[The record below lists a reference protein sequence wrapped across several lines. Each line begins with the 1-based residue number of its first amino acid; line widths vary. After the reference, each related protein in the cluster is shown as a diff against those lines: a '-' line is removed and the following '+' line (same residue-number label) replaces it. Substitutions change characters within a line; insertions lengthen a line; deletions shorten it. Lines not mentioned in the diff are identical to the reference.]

1 MASTE
6 TEEAESMK
14 LYKDF
19 RIIVF
24 VLAMLIALLAIHPSY
39 NSEEGFTS
47 NLQYGLDLDGGT
59 SLILQLDGVI
69 AGIDADPVQIIEN
82 EFSDALGAVE
92 IVDHSDTEIT
102 FRTAEPPDEDAIN
115 AVGYGNG
122 RIRGNEVALTISKPY
137 VIQTYLSKHLTCE
150 VIYDPDSNEYEIRSM
165 VSESELSDLLASVGG
180 SIEKDI
186 RGKPVFREEVTEK
199 TQEMTKEVLNEKL
212 NIWGLK
218 EIKITPVGSNI
229 LMVDLAGTDLSTAQD
244 LVTTPG
250 KFEIRVQT
258 TNNTTEHVLWGD
270 CITAVGIPRMEQG
283 SWGIDFTLNSKGA
296 REFGVAAV
304 KYDAADNPDAHELLM
319 LLDDAEVWTAPI
331 SSDLAGDLKELYVLY
346 GEDGEWHPRGLVA
359 NTGSGDEGKAEAE
372 KLRVHLRA
380 GALPV
385 RVTVI
390 GSGQVPASLGAQFK
404 EQALIAG
411 IFALLTVALVI
422 FLRYRQKNILIPMLA
437 TSLSEVFMIL
447 GFAAIPGIGW
457 QLNLPAIAGII
468 AVIGTGIDHLVII
481 TDEVLYEGKIPSL
494 KVYLSRI
501 SKAFAIIFAAA
512 ATTIIAMLSLAGFF
526 DVFVGLGFGALKG
539 FAITTIVGVLI
550 GVLIARPA
558 YGRVIRDMLE

>member
-6 TEEAESMK
+6 TKEAESMK

-24 VLAMLIALLAIHPSY
+24 VLAMLIALIAIHPGY

-47 NLQYGLDLDGGT
+47 RLQYGLDLDGGT
-59 SLILQLDGVI
+59 SLILHLDGVI
-69 AGIDADPVQIIEN
+69 ASIDADPVRIIEN
-82 EFSDALGAVE
+82 EFSDVFGDVE

-102 FRTAEPPDEDAIN
+102 FRMAEPPVEDAIS

-122 RIRGNEVALTISKPY
+122 RIRGNEVALAINKQYVIRTYISK
-137 VIQTYLSKHLTCE
+137 QLTCE
-150 VIYDPDSNEYEIRSM
+150 VIYLGGDTYEIRSK
-165 VSESELSDLLASVGG
+165 VTNIELSDLLAGVGG
-180 SIEKDI
+180 SIKKDI
-186 RGKPVFREEVTEK
+186 QGKPEFKEEVTKE
-199 TQEMTKEVLNEKL
+199 TQEMTKKVLNEKL

-218 EIKITPVGSNI
+218 EIPITPVESNV
-229 LMVDLAGTDLSTAQD
+229 LMVGLAGIDLSTARD
-244 LVTTPG
+244 IVTTPG

-258 TNNTTEHVLWGD
+258 TNNTSEHVLWGD
-270 CITAVGIPRMEQG
+270 RITAVDIPNMQDG
-283 SWGIDFTLNSKGA
+283 SWGVGFTLNGEGA

-304 KYDAADNPDAHELLM
+304 KYGAADDPDAHELIM
-319 LLDDAEVWTAPI
+319 LLDDDEVYSAPLNPRLA
-331 SSDLAGDLKELYVLY
+331 SDLNGLYDLY
-346 GEDGEWHPRGLVA
+346 GVDGDWPSRGLVA
-359 NTGSGDEGKAEAE
+359 NTGPGDEGETKARQ
-372 KLRVHLRA
+372 LQVHLSA

-385 RVTVI
+385 QVSVI
-390 GSGQVPASLGAQFK
+390 GSEQVPASLGTLFK
-404 EQALIAG
+404 EQSLIAG
-411 IFALLTVALVI
+411 LFALLTVALVI
-422 FLRYRQKNILIPMLA
+422 FLRYRQKNILIPMIA
-437 TSLSEVFMIL
+437 TSVSEVFMIL
-447 GFAAIPGIGW
+447 GFATLIGW

-512 ATTIIAMLSLAGFF
+512 ATTIIAMSPLLWM
-526 DVFVGLGFGALKG
+526 GFGALKG
-539 FAITTIVGVLI
+539 FAITTIIGVLI

>member
-1 MASTE
+1 MASTK

-39 NSEEGFTS
+39 SPEEGFTS
-47 NLQYGLDLDGGT
+47 HLQYGLDLDGGT
-59 SLILQLDGVI
+59 YLQLQLDGVI
-69 AGIDADPVQIIEN
+69 AGIDADPVQIIKN
-82 EFSDALGAVE
+82 EFSDAFGAVE
-92 IVDHSDTEIT
+92 IIDHSDTEIT
-102 FRTAEPPDEDAIN
+102 FRTTEPPDEDAIN

-122 RIRGNEVALTISKPY
+122 RIRGNEVTLVINKPY
-137 VIQTYLSKHLTCE
+137 VIQTYLSKHLACE
-150 VIYDPDSNEYEIRSM
+150 VIYLDRDTYEIRSM
-165 VSESELSDLLASVGG
+165 VSESDLSDLLASVGG
-180 SIEKDI
+180 SIKKDI
-186 RGKPVFREEVTEK
+186 QGKPEFEEGVTKE

-218 EIKITPVGSNI
+218 EIPITPVGSNV
-229 LMVDLAGTDLSTAQD
+229 LLVDLAGIDLSTAQD
-244 LVTTPG
+244 IVTTPG

-258 TNNTTEHVLWGD
+258 TNNTTEHVLWGER
-270 CITAVGIPRMEQG
+270 ITAVNIPKMQDG
-283 SWGIDFTLNSKGA
+283 SWGVGFTLNSKGA
-296 REFGVAAV
+296 REFGIAAV
-304 KYDAADNPDAHELLM
+304 KYGAADDPDAHELVM
-319 LLDDAEVWTAPI
+319 LLDDEEVYSAPLNPTLA
-331 SSDLAGDLKELYVLY
+331 SDLKGLYEIY
-346 GEDGEWHPRGLVA
+346 GEDGDWPPRGLVA
-359 NTGSGDEGKAEAE
+359 NTGSGDEGEIEARQ
-372 KLRVHLRA
+372 LQVHLSA

-385 RVTVI
+385 QVTVI
-390 GSGQVPASLGAQFK
+390 ASGQVPASLGAQFK

-411 IFALLTVALVI
+411 LFALLTVALVI
-422 FLRYRQKNILIPMLA
+422 FLRYRQKNILIPMIA
-437 TSLSEVFMIL
+437 TSVSEVFMIL
-447 GFAAIPGIGW
+447 GFATLIGW

-512 ATTIIAMLSLAGFF
+512 ATTIIAMSPLIWM
-526 DVFVGLGFGALKG
+526 GFGALKG
-539 FAITTIVGVLI
+539 FAITTIIGVLI

>member
-6 TEEAESMK
+6 TEEAESMN
-14 LYKDF
+14 LHKDF

-24 VLAMLIALLAIHPSY
+24 VLAMLIALLAIHPGY

-59 SLILQLDGVI
+59 YLRLQLDGVI
-69 AGIDADPVQIIEN
+69 AGVDADLAQIIKN
-82 EFSDALGAVE
+82 EFSDAFGAVE
-92 IVDHSDTEIT
+92 IVDRSDTEIT

-122 RIRGNEVALTISKPY
+122 RIRGNEVTLTINKPY
-137 VIQTYLSKHLTCE
+137 VIQAYLSKRLTCE
-150 VIYDPDSNEYEIRSM
+150 VIYLGSDTYEIRSM
-165 VSESELSDLLASVGG
+165 VSESELSDLLAGVGG
-180 SIEKDI
+180 SIKKDI
-186 RGKPVFREEVTEK
+186 QGKPEFKEEVTK
-199 TQEMTKEVLNEKL
+199 NTQEMTKEVLNEKL

-218 EIKITPVGSNI
+218 EIPITPVGSNI
-229 LMVDLAGTDLSTAQD
+229 LLVDLAGIDLSTAQD
-244 LVTTPG
+244 IVTTPG

-258 TNNTTEHVLWGD
+258 TNNTSEHVLWGD
-270 CITAVGIPRMEQG
+270 RITAVNIPKMQDG
-283 SWGIDFTLNSKGA
+283 AWGVGFTLNSKGA

-304 KYDAADNPDAHELLM
+304 KYGAADDPDAHELIM
-319 LLDDAEVWTAPI
+319 LLDDREVYSAPLNPTLA
-331 SSDLAGDLKELYVLY
+331 SDLKGLYEIY
-346 GEDGEWHPRGLVA
+346 GEDGDWPSRGLVA
-359 NTGSGDEGKAEAE
+359 NTGSGDEGEIEARQ
-372 KLRVHLRA
+372 LQVHLSA

-385 RVTVI
+385 QVTVI

-404 EQALIAG
+404 EQSLIAG
-411 IFALLTVALVI
+411 LFALLTVALVI
-422 FLRYRQKNILIPMLA
+422 FLRYRQKNILIPMIA
-437 TSLSEVFMIL
+437 TSVSEVFMIL
-447 GFAAIPGIGW
+447 GFATLIGW

-512 ATTIIAMLSLAGFF
+512 ATTIIAMSPLLWM
-526 DVFVGLGFGALKG
+526 GFGALKG
-539 FAITTIVGVLI
+539 FAITTIIGVLI

>member
-24 VLAMLIALLAIHPSY
+24 VIAMLIALIAIHPSY
-39 NSEEGFTS
+39 NSDEGFTS
-47 NLQYGLDLDGGT
+47 HLQYGIDLDGGT
-59 SLILQLDGVI
+59 CLKLQLDGVI
-69 AGIDADPVQIIEN
+69 AGIDADPVQIIEK
-82 EFSDALGAVE
+82 EFSDAFGAVE

-102 FRTAEPPDEDAIN
+102 FRTAEPPVEDAIN

-122 RIRGNEVALTISKPY
+122 RIRGNEVTLVINKPY
-137 VIQTYLSKHLTCE
+137 VIRTYLSKHLACE
-150 VIYDPDSNEYEIRSM
+150 VIHLGSDTYEIRAM
-165 VSESELSDLLASVGG
+165 VGESELSDLLASVGG
-180 SIEKDI
+180 SIKKDI
-186 RGKPVFREEVTEK
+186 QGKPEFKEEVTKE
-199 TQEMTKEVLNEKL
+199 TQEMTKEVLDEKL

-218 EIKITPVGSNI
+218 EIPITPVGSNI
-229 LMVDLAGTDLSTAQD
+229 LLVDLAGIDLSTAQD
-244 LVTTPG
+244 IVTTPG

-258 TNNTTEHVLWGD
+258 TNNTSEHALWGD
-270 CITAVGIPRMEQG
+270 RITAVNIPKMQDG
-283 SWGIDFTLNSKGA
+283 AWGVGFTLNSKGA

-304 KYDAADNPDAHELLM
+304 KYGAADDPGAHELIM
-319 LLDDAEVWTAPI
+319 LLDDDEVYSAPLNPTLA
-331 SSDLAGDLKELYVLY
+331 SDLKGLYELY
-346 GEDGEWHPRGLVA
+346 GEDGDYPSRGLVA
-359 NTGSGDEGKAEAE
+359 NTGSGDEGEIEA
-372 KLRVHLRA
+372 KQLQVHLSA

-385 RVTVI
+385 QVTVI
-390 GSGQVPASLGAQFK
+390 SSDQVPASLGAQFK
-404 EQALIAG
+404 EQSLIAG
-411 IFALLTVALVI
+411 LFALLTVALVI
-422 FLRYRQKNILIPMLA
+422 FLRYRQKNILIPMVA
-437 TSLSEVFMIL
+437 TSVSEVFMIL
-447 GFAAIPGIGW
+447 GFATLIGW

-501 SKAFAIIFAAA
+501 AKAFAIIFAAA
-512 ATTIIAMLSLAGFF
+512 ATTILAMSPLLWM
-526 DVFVGLGFGALKG
+526 GFGALKG
-539 FAITTIVGVLI
+539 FAITTIIGVLI

>member
-6 TEEAESMK
+6 AEEAKSMN
-14 LYKDF
+14 LHKDF

-39 NSEEGFTS
+39 NPEEGFTS

-59 SLILQLDGVI
+59 YLQLQLDGVI
-69 AGIDADPVQIIEN
+69 AGVDADPVQIIKS
-82 EFSDALGAVE
+82 EFSDAFGAVE
-92 IVDHSDTEIT
+92 IVDYSDTGIT
-102 FRTAEPPDEDAIN
+102 FRTTEPPGEDAIN

-122 RIRGNEVALTISKPY
+122 RIRDNEVTLVINKPY
-137 VIQTYLSKHLTCE
+137 VIQAYLSKHLDCE
-150 VIYDPDSNEYEIRSM
+150 VIYLGSDTYEIRSK
-165 VSESELSDLLASVGG
+165 VSGGELSDLLASVGG
-180 SIEKDI
+180 SIKKDI
-186 RGKPVFREEVTEK
+186 QGKPEFKEEVTKE
-199 TQEMTKEVLNEKL
+199 TQELTKEVLNEKL

-218 EIKITPVGSNI
+218 EIPITPVGSNI
-229 LMVDLAGTDLSTAQD
+229 LLVDLAGIDLSTAQD
-244 LVTTPG
+244 IVTTPG

-258 TNNTTEHVLWGD
+258 TNNTSEHALWGD
-270 CITAVGIPRMEQG
+270 RITAVNIPKMQDG
-283 SWGIDFTLNSKGA
+283 SWGVGFTLNSKGA

-304 KYDAADNPDAHELLM
+304 KYGAADNPDAHELIM
-319 LLDDAEVWTAPI
+319 LLDDEEVYSAPLNPTLA
-331 SSDLAGDLKELYVLY
+331 SDLKGLYEIYGD
-346 GEDGEWHPRGLVA
+346 DGDWPSRGLVA
-359 NTGSGDEGKAEAE
+359 NTGSGDEGEIEARQ
-372 KLRVHLRA
+372 LQVHLSA

-385 RVTVI
+385 QVTVV

-411 IFALLTVALVI
+411 LFALLTVALVI
-422 FLRYRQKNILIPMLA
+422 FLRYRQKNILIPMIA
-437 TSLSEVFMIL
+437 TSVSEVFMIL
-447 GFAAIPGIGW
+447 GFATLIGW

-512 ATTIIAMLSLAGFF
+512 ATTIIAMSPLLWM
-526 DVFVGLGFGALKG
+526 GFGALKG
-539 FAITTIVGVLI
+539 FAITTIIGVLI

>member
-1 MASTE
+1 MAPTE
-6 TEEAESMK
+6 TKGAESMN
-14 LYKDF
+14 LHKDF

-24 VLAMLIALLAIHPSY
+24 VLAMLIALLAIHPGY
-39 NSEEGFTS
+39 NSEDGFTS

-59 SLILQLDGVI
+59 CLTLQLDGVI

-82 EFSDALGAVE
+82 EFSDAFGDVE

-102 FRTAEPPDEDAIN
+102 FRTAEPPVEDAIS

-122 RIRGNEVALTISKPY
+122 RIRGNEVALVINKQY
-137 VIQTYLSKHLTCE
+137 VIRTYLSKQLTCE
-150 VIYDPDSNEYEIRSM
+150 VLYLGSDTYEIRSK
-165 VSESELSDLLASVGG
+165 VTDSELSDLLAGVDG
-180 SIEKDI
+180 SIKKDI
-186 RGKPVFREEVTEK
+186 QGKPEFKEEVTKE

-218 EIKITPVGSNI
+218 EIPITPVGSNI
-229 LMVDLAGTDLSTAQD
+229 LMVDLAGIDLSTARD
-244 LVTTPG
+244 IVTTPG

-258 TNNTTEHVLWGD
+258 TNNTSEHVLWGD
-270 CITAVGIPRMEQG
+270 CITAVGIPEMREG
-283 SWGIDFTLNSKGA
+283 SWGVDFKLNSKGSG
-296 REFGVAAV
+296 EFGVAAV
-304 KYDAADNPDAHELLM
+304 KYGATDDPDAHELIM
-319 LLDDAEVWTAPI
+319 LLDDEEVYSAPLNPT
-331 SSDLAGDLKELYVLY
+331 LASNLGGLYELY
-346 GEDGEWHPRGLVA
+346 GEGGDWHPQDLIA
-359 NTGSGDEGKAEAE
+359 NTGSGDEGEIEARQ
-372 KLRVHLRA
+372 LQVHLSA

-385 RVTVI
+385 QVTVI
-390 GSGQVPASLGAQFK
+390 RSEQVPASLGAQFK

-411 IFALLTVALVI
+411 LFALLTVALVI
-422 FLRYRQKNILIPMLA
+422 FLRYRQKNILIPMIA
-437 TSLSEVFMIL
+437 TSVSEVFMIL
-447 GFAAIPGIGW
+447 GFATLIGW

-512 ATTIIAMLSLAGFF
+512 ATTIIAMSPLLWM
-526 DVFVGLGFGALKG
+526 GFGALKG
-539 FAITTIVGVLI
+539 FAITTIIGVLI

>member
-6 TEEAESMK
+6 AEEAESMK

-39 NSEEGFTS
+39 NPEEGFTS

-59 SLILQLDGVI
+59 YLKLQLDGVI
-69 AGIDADPVQIIEN
+69 AGIDADPVQIIKN
-82 EFSDALGAVE
+82 EFSDALGSVE
-92 IVDHSDTEIT
+92 IIDHSDTGIT
-102 FRTAEPPDEDAIN
+102 FRTTEPPDEDAIN

-122 RIRGNEVALTISKPY
+122 RIRGNDVTLVINKPY

-150 VIYDPDSNEYEIRSM
+150 VIYLGSDTYEIRSM
-165 VSESELSDLLASVGG
+165 VIESDLSDLLASVGG
-180 SIEKDI
+180 SIKKDI
-186 RGKPVFREEVTEK
+186 QGKPEFKEEVTKE
-199 TQEMTKEVLNEKL
+199 TQELTKEVLNEKL

-218 EIKITPVGSNI
+218 EIPITPVGSNI
-229 LMVDLAGTDLSTAQD
+229 LLVDLAGIDLSTAQD
-244 LVTTPG
+244 IVTTPG

-258 TNNTTEHVLWGD
+258 TNNTTGHVLWGER
-270 CITAVGIPRMEQG
+270 ITAVDIPKMQDG
-283 SWGIDFTLNSKGA
+283 SWGVGFTLNSKGA
-296 REFGVAAV
+296 REFGIAAV
-304 KYDAADNPDAHELLM
+304 KYGAADDPDAHELVM
-319 LLDDAEVWTAPI
+319 LLDDREVYSAPLNPTLA
-331 SSDLAGDLKELYVLY
+331 SDLAGLYEIY
-346 GEDGEWHPRGLVA
+346 GEDGDWPPRGLVA
-359 NTGSGDEGKAEAE
+359 NTGSGDEGEIEARQ
-372 KLRVHLRA
+372 LQVHLSA

-385 RVTVI
+385 QVTVI
-390 GSGQVPASLGAQFK
+390 ASGQVPASLGAQFK

-411 IFALLTVALVI
+411 LFALLTVALVI
-422 FLRYRQKNILIPMLA
+422 FLRYRQKNILIPMIA
-437 TSLSEVFMIL
+437 TSVSEVFMIL
-447 GFAAIPGIGW
+447 GFATLIGW

-512 ATTIIAMLSLAGFF
+512 ATTIIAMSPLLWM
-526 DVFVGLGFGALKG
+526 GFGALKG
-539 FAITTIVGVLI
+539 FAITTIIGVLI

>member
-1 MASTE
+1 
-6 TEEAESMK
+6 MK

-39 NSEEGFTS
+39 SPEEGFTS
-47 NLQYGLDLDGGT
+47 HLQYGLDLDGGT
-59 SLILQLDGVI
+59 YLQLQLDGVI
-69 AGIDADPVQIIEN
+69 AGIDADPVQIIKN
-82 EFSDALGAVE
+82 EFSDAFGAVE
-92 IVDHSDTEIT
+92 IIDHSDTEIT
-102 FRTAEPPDEDAIN
+102 FRTTEPPDEDAIN

-122 RIRGNEVALTISKPY
+122 RIRGNEVTLVINKPY
-137 VIQTYLSKHLTCE
+137 VIQTYLSKHLACE
-150 VIYDPDSNEYEIRSM
+150 VIYLDRDTYEIRSM
-165 VSESELSDLLASVGG
+165 VSESDLSDLLASVGG
-180 SIEKDI
+180 SIKKDI
-186 RGKPVFREEVTEK
+186 QGKPEFEEGVTKE

-218 EIKITPVGSNI
+218 EIPITPVGSNV
-229 LMVDLAGTDLSTAQD
+229 LLVDLAGIDLSTAQD
-244 LVTTPG
+244 IVTTPG

-258 TNNTTEHVLWGD
+258 TNNTTEHVLWGER
-270 CITAVGIPRMEQG
+270 ITAVNIPKMQDG
-283 SWGIDFTLNSKGA
+283 SWGVGFTLNSKGA
-296 REFGVAAV
+296 REFGIAAV
-304 KYDAADNPDAHELLM
+304 KYGAADDPDAHELVM
-319 LLDDAEVWTAPI
+319 LLDDEEVYSAPLNPTLA
-331 SSDLAGDLKELYVLY
+331 SDLKGLYEIY
-346 GEDGEWHPRGLVA
+346 GEDGDWPPRGLVA
-359 NTGSGDEGKAEAE
+359 NTGSGDEGEIEARQ
-372 KLRVHLRA
+372 LQVHLSA

-385 RVTVI
+385 QVTVI
-390 GSGQVPASLGAQFK
+390 ASGQVPASLGAQFK

-411 IFALLTVALVI
+411 LFALLTVALVI
-422 FLRYRQKNILIPMLA
+422 FLRYRQKNILIPMIA
-437 TSLSEVFMIL
+437 TSVSEVFMIL
-447 GFAAIPGIGW
+447 GFATLIGW

-512 ATTIIAMLSLAGFF
+512 ATTIIAMSPLIWM
-526 DVFVGLGFGALKG
+526 GFGALKG
-539 FAITTIVGVLI
+539 FAITTIIGVLI

>member
-1 MASTE
+1 MASTA

-19 RIIVF
+19 RIIIF

-39 NSEEGFTS
+39 SPEEGFTS
-47 NLQYGLDLDGGT
+47 HLQYGLDLDGGT
-59 SLILQLDGVI
+59 YLQLQLDGVI
-69 AGIDADPVQIIEN
+69 AGIDADPVQIIKN
-82 EFSDALGAVE
+82 EFSDAFGAVE
-92 IVDHSDTEIT
+92 IIDHSDTEIT
-102 FRTAEPPDEDAIN
+102 FRTTEPPDEDAIN

-122 RIRGNEVALTISKPY
+122 RIRGNEVALVINKPY
-137 VIQTYLSKHLTCE
+137 VIQTYLSKHLACE
-150 VIYDPDSNEYEIRSM
+150 VIYLDRDTYEIRSM
-165 VSESELSDLLASVGG
+165 VSESDLSDLLTSVGG
-180 SIEKDI
+180 SIKKDI
-186 RGKPVFREEVTEK
+186 QGKPEFEEGVTKE

-218 EIKITPVGSNI
+218 EIPITPVGSNV
-229 LMVDLAGTDLSTAQD
+229 LLVDLAGIDLSTAQD
-244 LVTTPG
+244 IVTTPG

-258 TNNTTEHVLWGD
+258 TNNTTEHVLWGER
-270 CITAVGIPRMEQG
+270 ITAVNIPKMQDG
-283 SWGIDFTLNSKGA
+283 SWGVGFTLNSKGA
-296 REFGVAAV
+296 REFGIAAV
-304 KYDAADNPDAHELLM
+304 KYGAADDPDAHELVM
-319 LLDDAEVWTAPI
+319 LLDDEEVYSAPLNPTLA
-331 SSDLAGDLKELYVLY
+331 SDLKGLYEIY
-346 GEDGEWHPRGLVA
+346 GEDGDWPPRGLVA
-359 NTGSGDEGKAEAE
+359 NTGSGDEGEIEARQ
-372 KLRVHLRA
+372 LQVHLSA

-385 RVTVI
+385 QVTVI
-390 GSGQVPASLGAQFK
+390 ASGQVPASLGAQFK

-411 IFALLTVALVI
+411 LFALLTVALVI
-422 FLRYRQKNILIPMLA
+422 FLRYRQKNILIPMIA
-437 TSLSEVFMIL
+437 TSVSEVFMIL
-447 GFAAIPGIGW
+447 GFATLIGW

-512 ATTIIAMLSLAGFF
+512 ATTIIAMSPLIWM
-526 DVFVGLGFGALKG
+526 GFGALKG
-539 FAITTIVGVLI
+539 FAITTIIGVLI

>member
-6 TEEAESMK
+6 TKEAESMK

-24 VLAMLIALLAIHPSY
+24 VIAMLIALLAIHPSY
-39 NSEEGFTS
+39 NPDEGFTS
-47 NLQYGLDLDGGT
+47 HLQYGIDLDGGT
-59 SLILQLDGVI
+59 CLKLQLDGVI
-69 AGIDADPVQIIEN
+69 AGVDADPVQIIKS
-82 EFSDALGAVE
+82 EFSDAFGAVE

-102 FRTAEPPDEDAIN
+102 FRTAEPPVEDAIN

-122 RIRGNEVALTISKPY
+122 RIKGNDVTLVINKQY
-137 VIQTYLSKHLTCE
+137 VIQTYLSKHLACE
-150 VIYDPDSNEYEIRSM
+150 VIYLGSDTYEIRSK
-165 VSESELSDLLASVGG
+165 VTDSELSDLLAGVGG
-180 SIEKDI
+180 SIKKDI
-186 RGKPVFREEVTEK
+186 QGKPEFKEEVTKE

-218 EIKITPVGSNI
+218 EIPITPVGSNV
-229 LMVDLAGTDLSTAQD
+229 LLVDLAGIDLSTAQD
-244 LVTTPG
+244 IVTTPG

-270 CITAVGIPRMEQG
+270 CITAVDTPKMQEG
-283 SWGIDFTLNSKGA
+283 SWGVGFTLNSKGA

-304 KYDAADNPDAHELLM
+304 KYGAADNPDAHELVM
-319 LLDDAEVWTAPI
+319 LLDDDEVYSAPLNPT
-331 SSDLAGDLKELYVLY
+331 LASDLKELYEIY
-346 GEDGEWHPRGLVA
+346 GEDGDWPSRGLVA
-359 NTGSGDEGKAEAE
+359 NTGSGDEGEIEARQ
-372 KLRVHLRA
+372 LRVHLSA

-385 RVTVI
+385 QVTVI
-390 GSGQVPASLGAQFK
+390 GSGQIPASLGAQFK
-404 EQALIAG
+404 EQSLIAG
-411 IFALLTVALVI
+411 LFALLTVALVI
-422 FLRYRQKNILIPMLA
+422 FLRYRQKNILIPMIA

-447 GFAAIPGIGW
+447 GFATLIGW
-457 QLNLPAIAGII
+457 QLDLPGIAGII

-512 ATTIIAMLSLAGFF
+512 ATTIIAMSPLL
-526 DVFVGLGFGALKG
+526 VMGFGALKW
-539 FAITTIVGVLI
+539 FAVTIIIGVLI

-558 YGRVIRDMLE
+558 YGRVIRDLLE

>member
-6 TEEAESMK
+6 AEEAKSMN
-14 LYKDF
+14 LHKDF

-39 NSEEGFTS
+39 NPEEGFTS

-59 SLILQLDGVI
+59 YLQLQLDGVI
-69 AGIDADPVQIIEN
+69 AGVDADPVQIIKS
-82 EFSDALGAVE
+82 EFSDAFGAVE
-92 IVDHSDTEIT
+92 IVDYSDTGIT
-102 FRTAEPPDEDAIN
+102 FRTTEPPGEDAIN

-122 RIRGNEVALTISKPY
+122 RIRDNEVTLVINKPY
-137 VIQTYLSKHLTCE
+137 VILQ
-150 VIYDPDSNEYEIRSM
+150 
-165 VSESELSDLLASVGG
+165 
-180 SIEKDI
+180 
-186 RGKPVFREEVTEK
+186 GKPEFKEEVTKE
-199 TQEMTKEVLNEKL
+199 TQELTKEVLNEKL

-218 EIKITPVGSNI
+218 EIPITPVGSNI
-229 LMVDLAGTDLSTAQD
+229 LLVDLAGIDLSTAQD
-244 LVTTPG
+244 IVTTPG

-258 TNNTTEHVLWGD
+258 TNNTSEHALWGD
-270 CITAVGIPRMEQG
+270 RITAVNIPKMQDG
-283 SWGIDFTLNSKGA
+283 SWGVGFTLNSKGA

-304 KYDAADNPDAHELLM
+304 KYGAADNPDAHELIM
-319 LLDDAEVWTAPI
+319 LLDDEEVYSAPLNPTLA
-331 SSDLAGDLKELYVLY
+331 SDLKGLYEIYGD
-346 GEDGEWHPRGLVA
+346 DGDWPSRGLVA
-359 NTGSGDEGKAEAE
+359 NTGSGDEGEIEARQ
-372 KLRVHLRA
+372 LQVHLSA

-385 RVTVI
+385 QVTVV

-411 IFALLTVALVI
+411 LFALLTVALVI
-422 FLRYRQKNILIPMLA
+422 FLRYRQKNILIPMIA
-437 TSLSEVFMIL
+437 TSVSEVFMIL
-447 GFAAIPGIGW
+447 GFATLIGW

-512 ATTIIAMLSLAGFF
+512 ATTIIAMSPLLWMGFGALAAAATTIIAMSP
-526 DVFVGLGFGALKG
+526 LLWMGFGALKG
-539 FAITTIVGVLI
+539 FAITTIIGVLI

>member
-6 TEEAESMK
+6 TEEAKSMK

-39 NSEEGFTS
+39 NPEEGFTS

-59 SLILQLDGVI
+59 YLKLQLDGVI
-69 AGIDADPVQIIEN
+69 AGIDADPVQIIKN
-82 EFSDALGAVE
+82 EFSDALGSVE
-92 IVDHSDTEIT
+92 IIDHSDTGIT
-102 FRTAEPPDEDAIN
+102 FRTTEPPDEDAIN

-122 RIRGNEVALTISKPY
+122 RIRGNDVTLVINKPY

-150 VIYDPDSNEYEIRSM
+150 VIYLGSDTYEIRSM
-165 VSESELSDLLASVGG
+165 VIESDLSDLLASVGG
-180 SIEKDI
+180 SIKKDI
-186 RGKPVFREEVTEK
+186 QGKPEFKEEVTKE
-199 TQEMTKEVLNEKL
+199 TQELTKEVLNEKL

-218 EIKITPVGSNI
+218 EIPITPVGSNI
-229 LMVDLAGTDLSTAQD
+229 LLVDLAGIDLSTAQD
-244 LVTTPG
+244 IVTTPG

-258 TNNTTEHVLWGD
+258 TNNTTGHVLWGER
-270 CITAVGIPRMEQG
+270 ITAVDIPKMQDG
-283 SWGIDFTLNSKGA
+283 SWGVGFTLNSKGA
-296 REFGVAAV
+296 REFGIAAV
-304 KYDAADNPDAHELLM
+304 KYGAADDPDAHELVM
-319 LLDDAEVWTAPI
+319 LLDDREVYSAPLNPTLA
-331 SSDLAGDLKELYVLY
+331 SDLAGLYEIY
-346 GEDGEWHPRGLVA
+346 GEDGDWPPRGLVA
-359 NTGSGDEGKAEAE
+359 NTGSGDEGEIEARQ
-372 KLRVHLRA
+372 LQVHLSA

-385 RVTVI
+385 QVTVI
-390 GSGQVPASLGAQFK
+390 ASGQVPASLGAQFK

-411 IFALLTVALVI
+411 LFALLTVALVI
-422 FLRYRQKNILIPMLA
+422 FLRYRQKNILIPMIA
-437 TSLSEVFMIL
+437 TSVSEVFMIL
-447 GFAAIPGIGW
+447 GFATLIGW

-512 ATTIIAMLSLAGFF
+512 ATTIIAMSPLLWM
-526 DVFVGLGFGALKG
+526 GFGALKG
-539 FAITTIVGVLI
+539 FAITTIIGVLI

>member
-1 MASTE
+1 MASTA

-19 RIIVF
+19 RIIIF

-39 NSEEGFTS
+39 SPEEGFTS
-47 NLQYGLDLDGGT
+47 HLQYGLDLDGGT
-59 SLILQLDGVI
+59 YLQLQLDGVI
-69 AGIDADPVQIIEN
+69 AGIDADPVQIIKN
-82 EFSDALGAVE
+82 EFSDALGSVE
-92 IVDHSDTEIT
+92 IIDHSDTGIT
-102 FRTAEPPDEDAIN
+102 FRTTEPPDEDAIN

-122 RIRGNEVALTISKPY
+122 RIRGNEVTLVINKPY
-137 VIQTYLSKHLTCE
+137 VIQTYLSKHLACE
-150 VIYDPDSNEYEIRSM
+150 VIYLDRDTYEIRSM
-165 VSESELSDLLASVGG
+165 VSESDLSDLLTSVGG
-180 SIEKDI
+180 SIKKDI
-186 RGKPVFREEVTEK
+186 QGKPEFEEGVTKE

-218 EIKITPVGSNI
+218 EIPITPVGSNV
-229 LMVDLAGTDLSTAQD
+229 LLVDLAGIDLSTAQD
-244 LVTTPG
+244 IVTTPG

-258 TNNTTEHVLWGD
+258 TNNTTEHVLWGER
-270 CITAVGIPRMEQG
+270 ITAVNIPKMQDG
-283 SWGIDFTLNSKGA
+283 SWGVGFTLNSKGA
-296 REFGVAAV
+296 REFGIAAV
-304 KYDAADNPDAHELLM
+304 KYGAADDPDAHELVM
-319 LLDDAEVWTAPI
+319 LLDDEEVYSAPLNPTLA
-331 SSDLAGDLKELYVLY
+331 SDLKGLYEIY
-346 GEDGEWHPRGLVA
+346 GEDGDWPPRGLVA
-359 NTGSGDEGKAEAE
+359 NTGSGDEGEIEARQ
-372 KLRVHLRA
+372 LQVHLSA

-385 RVTVI
+385 QVTVI
-390 GSGQVPASLGAQFK
+390 ASGQVPASLGAQFK

-411 IFALLTVALVI
+411 LFALLTVALVI
-422 FLRYRQKNILIPMLA
+422 FLRYRQKNILIPMIA
-437 TSLSEVFMIL
+437 TSVSEVFMIL
-447 GFAAIPGIGW
+447 GFATLIGW

-512 ATTIIAMLSLAGFF
+512 ATTIIAMSPLIWM
-526 DVFVGLGFGALKG
+526 GFGALKG
-539 FAITTIVGVLI
+539 FAITTIIGVLI

>member
-24 VLAMLIALLAIHPSY
+24 VLAMLIALIAIHPGY

-47 NLQYGLDLDGGT
+47 NLQYGIDLDGGT
-59 SLILQLDGVI
+59 CLKLQLDGVI
-69 AGIDADPVQIIEN
+69 AGIDADPVQIIKN
-82 EFSDALGAVE
+82 EFSDAFGAVE

-102 FRTAEPPDEDAIN
+102 FRTAEPPDEGAIN

-122 RIRGNEVALTISKPY
+122 RIRGNEVTLTINKPY
-137 VIQTYLSKHLTCE
+137 VIQAYLSKHLACE
-150 VIYDPDSNEYEIRSM
+150 VIHLGSDTYEIRSK
-165 VSESELSDLLASVGG
+165 VSESELSSLLASVGG
-180 SIEKDI
+180 SIKKDI
-186 RGKPVFREEVTEK
+186 QGKPEFKEGVTKE
-199 TQEMTKEVLNEKL
+199 TQEMTKDVLNEKL

-218 EIKITPVGSNI
+218 EIPITPVGSNI
-229 LMVDLAGTDLSTAQD
+229 LLVDLAGIDLSTARD
-244 LVTTPG
+244 IVTTPG

-258 TNNTTEHVLWGD
+258 TNNTSEHALWGD
-270 CITAVGIPRMEQG
+270 RITAVDTPKMQDGA
-283 SWGIDFTLNSKGA
+283 WGVGFTLNSKGA

-304 KYDAADNPDAHELLM
+304 KYGAADDPDAHELIM
-319 LLDDAEVWTAPI
+319 LLDDREVYSAPLNPT
-331 SSDLAGDLKELYVLY
+331 LASDLKELYEIY
-346 GEDGEWHPRGLVA
+346 GEDGDWPSRGLVA
-359 NTGSGDEGKAEAE
+359 NTGSGDEGEIEARQ
-372 KLRVHLRA
+372 LHVHLSA

-385 RVTVI
+385 QVTVI
-390 GSGQVPASLGAQFK
+390 SSDQVPASLGAQFK
-404 EQALIAG
+404 EQSLIAG
-411 IFALLTVALVI
+411 LFALLTVALVI
-422 FLRYRQKNILIPMLA
+422 FLRYRQKNILIPMIA
-437 TSLSEVFMIL
+437 TSVSEVFMIL
-447 GFAAIPGIGW
+447 GFATLIGW

-512 ATTIIAMLSLAGFF
+512 ATTIIAMSPLLWM
-526 DVFVGLGFGALKG
+526 GFGALKG
-539 FAITTIVGVLI
+539 FAITTIIGVLI

>member
-6 TEEAESMK
+6 TKEAESMN
-14 LYKDF
+14 LHKDF

-47 NLQYGLDLDGGT
+47 HLQYGLDLDGGT
-59 SLILQLDGVI
+59 YLRLQLDGVI
-69 AGIDADPVQIIEN
+69 AGIDADPVQILES
-82 EFSDALGAVE
+82 EFSDAFGVVE
-92 IVDHSDTEIT
+92 IVEHSDTGIT
-102 FRTAEPPDEDAIN
+102 FRTAEPPDEDAVN

-122 RIRGNEVALTISKPY
+122 RIRGNDVTLVINKPY
-137 VIQTYLSKHLTCE
+137 VIRTYLSKHLTCE
-150 VIYDPDSNEYEIRSM
+150 VIYLGSDMYEIRSM
-165 VSESELSDLLASVGG
+165 VSESKLSDLLAGVGG
-180 SIEKDI
+180 SIKKDI
-186 RGKPVFREEVTEK
+186 QGKPEFKEEVTK
-199 TQEMTKEVLNEKL
+199 NTQEMTKEVLNEKL

-218 EIKITPVGSNI
+218 EIPITPVGSNI
-229 LMVDLAGTDLSTAQD
+229 LLVDLAGIDLSTAQD
-244 LVTTPG
+244 IVTTPG

-258 TNNTTEHVLWGD
+258 TNNTSEHVLWGD
-270 CITAVGIPRMEQG
+270 RITAVNIPKMQDG
-283 SWGIDFTLNSKGA
+283 AWGVGFTLNSKGA

-304 KYDAADNPDAHELLM
+304 KYGAADDPDAHELIM
-319 LLDDAEVWTAPI
+319 LLDDREVYSAPLNPTLA
-331 SSDLAGDLKELYVLY
+331 SDLKGLYEIY
-346 GEDGEWHPRGLVA
+346 GEDGDWPSRGLVA
-359 NTGSGDEGKAEAE
+359 NTGSGDEGEIEARQ
-372 KLRVHLRA
+372 LQVHLSA

-385 RVTVI
+385 QVTVI

-404 EQALIAG
+404 EQSLIAG
-411 IFALLTVALVI
+411 LFALLTVALVI
-422 FLRYRQKNILIPMLA
+422 FLRYRQKNILIPMIA
-437 TSLSEVFMIL
+437 TSVSEVFMIL
-447 GFAAIPGIGW
+447 GFATLIGW

-512 ATTIIAMLSLAGFF
+512 ATTIIAMSPLLWM
-526 DVFVGLGFGALKG
+526 GFGALKG
-539 FAITTIVGVLI
+539 FAITTIIGVLI

>member
-24 VLAMLIALLAIHPSY
+24 VLAMLIALIAIHPSY
-39 NSEEGFTS
+39 NPEEGFTS

-59 SLILQLDGVI
+59 YLRLQLDGVI
-69 AGIDADPVQIIEN
+69 AGIDADPVQIIKS

-92 IVDHSDTEIT
+92 IVEHSDTGIT
-102 FRTAEPPDEDAIN
+102 FRAAEPPDEDAIN

-122 RIRGNEVALTISKPY
+122 RIRGNEVTLVINKQY
-137 VIQTYLSKHLTCE
+137 VIRTYLSKHLTCE
-150 VIYDPDSNEYEIRSM
+150 VIHLGSDTYEIRSK
-165 VSESELSDLLASVGG
+165 VSESELSGLLASVGG
-180 SIEKDI
+180 SIKKGI
-186 RGKPVFREEVTEK
+186 QGKPEFKEEVTKE
-199 TQEMTKEVLNEKL
+199 TQEMTKDVLNEKL

-218 EIKITPVGSNI
+218 EIPITPVGSNI
-229 LMVDLAGTDLSTAQD
+229 LLVDLAGTDLSTAQD
-244 LVTTPG
+244 IVTTPG

-258 TNNTTEHVLWGD
+258 TNNTSEHVLWGD
-270 CITAVGIPRMEQG
+270 RITAVDIPKMQDG
-283 SWGIDFTLNSKGA
+283 SWGVGFTLNSKGA

-304 KYDAADNPDAHELLM
+304 KYGAADNPDAHELIM
-319 LLDDAEVWTAPI
+319 LLDDDEVYSAPLNPTLA
-331 SSDLAGDLKELYVLY
+331 SDLKGLYEIY
-346 GEDGEWHPRGLVA
+346 GEDGDWPSRGLVA
-359 NTGSGDEGKAEAE
+359 NTGSGDEGEIEARQ
-372 KLRVHLRA
+372 LHVHLSA

-385 RVTVI
+385 KVTVI

-422 FLRYRQKNILIPMLA
+422 FLRYRQKNILIPMIA
-437 TSLSEVFMIL
+437 TSVSEVFMIL
-447 GFAAIPGIGW
+447 GFATLIGW

-512 ATTIIAMLSLAGFF
+512 ATTIIAMSPLLWM
-526 DVFVGLGFGALKG
+526 GFGALKG
-539 FAITTIVGVLI
+539 FAITTIIGVLI

>member
-24 VLAMLIALLAIHPSY
+24 VIAMLIALIAIHPSY
-39 NSEEGFTS
+39 NSDEGFTS
-47 NLQYGLDLDGGT
+47 HLQYGIDLDGGT
-59 SLILQLDGVI
+59 CLKLQLDGVI
-69 AGIDADPVQIIEN
+69 AGIDADPVQIIEK
-82 EFSDALGAVE
+82 EFSDAFGAVE

-102 FRTAEPPDEDAIN
+102 FRTAEPPVEDAIN

-122 RIRGNEVALTISKPY
+122 RIRGNEVTLVINKPY
-137 VIQTYLSKHLTCE
+137 VIRTYLSKHLACE
-150 VIYDPDSNEYEIRSM
+150 VIHLGSDTYEIRAM
-165 VSESELSDLLASVGG
+165 VGESELSDLLASVGG
-180 SIEKDI
+180 SIKKDI
-186 RGKPVFREEVTEK
+186 QGKPEFKEEVTKK
-199 TQEMTKEVLNEKL
+199 TQEMTKEVLSEKL

-218 EIKITPVGSNI
+218 EIPITPVGSNI
-229 LMVDLAGTDLSTAQD
+229 LLVDLAGIDLSTAQD
-244 LVTTPG
+244 IVTTPG

-258 TNNTTEHVLWGD
+258 TNNTSEHVLWGER
-270 CITAVGIPRMEQG
+270 ITAVNIPKMQEG
-283 SWGIDFTLNSKGA
+283 SWGVGFTLNSKGA

-304 KYDAADNPDAHELLM
+304 KYGAADDPGAHELIM
-319 LLDDAEVWTAPI
+319 LLDDDEVYSAPLNPTLA
-331 SSDLAGDLKELYVLY
+331 SDLKGLYELY
-346 GEDGEWHPRGLVA
+346 GEDGDYPSRGLVA
-359 NTGSGDEGKAEAE
+359 NTGSGDEGEIEA
-372 KLRVHLRA
+372 KQLQVHLSA

-385 RVTVI
+385 QVTVI
-390 GSGQVPASLGAQFK
+390 SSDQVPASLGAQFK
-404 EQALIAG
+404 EQSLIAG
-411 IFALLTVALVI
+411 LFALLTVALVI
-422 FLRYRQKNILIPMLA
+422 FLRYRQKNILIPMVA
-437 TSLSEVFMIL
+437 TSVSEVFMIL
-447 GFAAIPGIGW
+447 GFATLIGW

-501 SKAFAIIFAAA
+501 AKAFAIIFAAA
-512 ATTIIAMLSLAGFF
+512 ATTILAMSPLLWM
-526 DVFVGLGFGALKG
+526 GFGALKG
-539 FAITTIVGVLI
+539 FAITTIIGVLI

>member
-6 TEEAESMK
+6 AEEAESMN
-14 LYKDF
+14 LHKDF

-24 VLAMLIALLAIHPSY
+24 VLAMLIALLAIHPGY

-59 SLILQLDGVI
+59 YLRLQLDGVI
-69 AGIDADPVQIIEN
+69 AGVDADLAQIIKN
-82 EFSDALGAVE
+82 EFSDAFGAVE
-92 IVDHSDTEIT
+92 IVDRSDTEIT

-122 RIRGNEVALTISKPY
+122 RIRGNEVTLTINKPY
-137 VIQTYLSKHLTCE
+137 VIQAYLSKRLTCE
-150 VIYDPDSNEYEIRSM
+150 VIYLGSDTYEIRSM
-165 VSESELSDLLASVGG
+165 VSESELSDLLAGVGG
-180 SIEKDI
+180 SIKKDI
-186 RGKPVFREEVTEK
+186 QGKPEFKEEVTK
-199 TQEMTKEVLNEKL
+199 NTQEMTKEVLNEKL

-218 EIKITPVGSNI
+218 EIPITPVGSNI
-229 LMVDLAGTDLSTAQD
+229 LLVDLAGIDLSTAQD
-244 LVTTPG
+244 IVTTPG

-258 TNNTTEHVLWGD
+258 TNNTSEHALWGD
-270 CITAVGIPRMEQG
+270 RITAVNIPKMQDG
-283 SWGIDFTLNSKGA
+283 AWGVGFTLNSKGA

-304 KYDAADNPDAHELLM
+304 KYGAADDPDAHELIM
-319 LLDDAEVWTAPI
+319 LLDDREVYSAPLNPT
-331 SSDLAGDLKELYVLY
+331 LAGDLKGLYEIY
-346 GEDGEWHPRGLVA
+346 GEDGDWPSRGLVA
-359 NTGSGDEGKAEAE
+359 NTGSGDEGEIEARQ
-372 KLRVHLRA
+372 LQVHLSA

-385 RVTVI
+385 QVTVI

-404 EQALIAG
+404 EQSLIAG
-411 IFALLTVALVI
+411 LFALLTVALVI
-422 FLRYRQKNILIPMLA
+422 FLRYRQKNILIPMIA
-437 TSLSEVFMIL
+437 TSVSEVFMIL
-447 GFAAIPGIGW
+447 GFATLIGW

-512 ATTIIAMLSLAGFF
+512 ATTIIAMSPLLWM
-526 DVFVGLGFGALKG
+526 GFGALKG
-539 FAITTIVGVLI
+539 FAITTIIGVLI

>member
-6 TEEAESMK
+6 TEEAKSMN
-14 LYKDF
+14 LHKDF

-24 VLAMLIALLAIHPSY
+24 VLAMLIALIAIHPSY
-39 NSEEGFTS
+39 NPEEGFTS

-59 SLILQLDGVI
+59 YLRLQLDGVI
-69 AGIDADPVQIIEN
+69 AGIDADPVQIIEK
-82 EFSDALGAVE
+82 EFSDAFGSVE
-92 IVDHSDTEIT
+92 IIDRSDTGIT
-102 FRTAEPPDEDAIN
+102 FRTTEPPGEDAIN

-122 RIRGNEVALTISKPY
+122 RIRGNEVTLVINKPY
-137 VIQTYLSKHLTCE
+137 VIQAYLSKHLACE
-150 VIYDPDSNEYEIRSM
+150 VIYLGSDTYEIRSM
-165 VSESELSDLLASVGG
+165 VSEIKLSDLLASVGG
-180 SIEKDI
+180 SIKKDI
-186 RGKPVFREEVTEK
+186 QGKPEFKEEVTKE
-199 TQEMTKEVLNEKL
+199 TQEMTKEVLDEKL

-218 EIKITPVGSNI
+218 EIPITPVGSNI
-229 LMVDLAGTDLSTAQD
+229 LLVDLAGIDLSTAQD
-244 LVTTPG
+244 IVTTPG

-258 TNNTTEHVLWGD
+258 TNNTSEHALWGD
-270 CITAVGIPRMEQG
+270 RITAVNIPKMQDG
-283 SWGIDFTLNSKGA
+283 AWGVGFTLNSKGA

-304 KYDAADNPDAHELLM
+304 KYGAADNPGAHELIM
-319 LLDDAEVWTAPI
+319 LLDDDEVYSAPLNPTLA
-331 SSDLAGDLKELYVLY
+331 SDLKGLYEIY
-346 GEDGEWHPRGLVA
+346 GEDGDWPSRGLVA
-359 NTGSGDEGKAEAE
+359 NTGSGDEGEIEARQ
-372 KLRVHLRA
+372 LQVHLSA

-385 RVTVI
+385 QVTVI

-411 IFALLTVALVI
+411 LFALLTVALVI

-447 GFAAIPGIGW
+447 GFATLIGW
-457 QLNLPAIAGII
+457 QLDLPGIAGII

-481 TDEVLYEGKIPSL
+481 TDEVLYEGKIPTL

-512 ATTIIAMLSLAGFF
+512 ATTIIAMSPLL
-526 DVFVGLGFGALKG
+526 VMGFGALKW
-539 FAITTIVGVLI
+539 FAVTIIIGVLI

>member
-6 TEEAESMK
+6 TKEAESMK

-24 VLAMLIALLAIHPSY
+24 VFAMLIALIAIHPGY
-39 NSEEGFTS
+39 NSEDGFTS

-69 AGIDADPVQIIEN
+69 AGIDADPVQIIEK

-92 IVDHSDTEIT
+92 IIDHSDTEIT
-102 FRTAEPPDEDAIN
+102 FRTAEPPVEGAIN

-122 RIRGNEVALTISKPY
+122 RIMGNEVTLTINKPY
-137 VIQTYLSKHLTCE
+137 VIRTYLSKHLTCE
-150 VIYDPDSNEYEIRSM
+150 VIYLGSDTYEIRSM

-180 SIEKDI
+180 SIKKDI
-186 RGKPVFREEVTEK
+186 QGKPEFKEEVTKE
-199 TQEMTKEVLNEKL
+199 TQELTKDVLNEKL

-218 EIKITPVGSNI
+218 EIEITPVGSNI
-229 LMVDLAGTDLSTAQD
+229 LMVDLAGTDLSTARD
-244 LVTTPG
+244 IVTTPG
-250 KFEIRVQT
+250 KFEIRIRT
-258 TNNTTEHVLWGD
+258 TNNTSEHVLWGD
-270 CITAVGIPRMEQG
+270 CITAVGIPEMREG
-283 SWGIDFTLNSKGA
+283 SWGVNFKLNSKGSG
-296 REFGVAAV
+296 EFGVAAV
-304 KYDAADNPDAHELLM
+304 KYGATDDPDAHELLM
-319 LLDDAEVWTAPI
+319 LLDDDEVYSAPLNPT
-331 SSDLAGDLKELYVLY
+331 LASNLKGLYEIY
-346 GEDGEWHPRGLVA
+346 GEDGDWHPQDLIA
-359 NTGSGDEGKAEAE
+359 NTGSGDEGEIEAR
-372 KLRVHLRA
+372 KLRVHLSA

-385 RVTVI
+385 QVTVI
-390 GSGQVPASLGAQFK
+390 GSEQVPASLGSQFK

-411 IFALLTVALVI
+411 IFALLTVALII

-512 ATTIIAMLSLAGFF
+512 ATTIIAMLPLAGLFG
-526 DVFVGLGFGALKG
+526 VFGVGLGFGALKG